1 MYFCTKFKKLQMRN
15 ICVYCASS
23 TQIKESYFDA
33 AERLGS
39 IFAKNNI
46 KLIYGAGNMGLMGK
60 VADSAL
66 SNGGKVTGVIPQ
78 FMCNENWH
86 HQGLTELIV
95 VETMHERKDKMAEL
109 ADAVV
114 ALPGGT
120 GTLEELLEIIT
131 WKQLGIFDKPIIILN
146 TDGYYNP
153 LLDLL
158 ENAIKGNFMREIHRN
173 IWQVVN
179 TPEEVL
185 PAIENTPAW
194 DKNIRKFA
202 KI

>member
-1 MYFCTKFKKLQMRN
+1 MKN

-23 TQIKESYFDA
+23 TQINKSYFDA
-33 AERLGS
+33 AESLGI
-39 IFAKNNI
+39 IFAKNNVRI
-46 KLIYGAGNMGLMGK
+46 VCGAGNMGLMGK
-60 VADSAL
+60 ISDTAL
-66 SNGGKVTGVIPQ
+66 ANGGQVTGIIPR

-86 HQGLTELIV
+86 HRGLTELIV
-95 VETMHERKDKMAEL
+95 TETMHERKEKMAKL

-120 GTLEELLEIIT
+120 GTLEELLEMIT

-146 TDGYYNP
+146 TNNYFNP
-153 LLDLL
+153 LLEMLN
-158 ENAIKGNFMREIHRN
+158 NAIKENFMSEIHRS
-173 IWQVVN
+173 IWQTVN

>member
-1 MYFCTKFKKLQMRN
+1 MRN

>member
-1 MYFCTKFKKLQMRN
+1 MRN

-23 TQIKESYFDA
+23 TQINESYFNA
-33 AERLGS
+33 AERLGN

-46 KLIYGAGNMGLMGK
+46 RLIYGAGNMGLMGK
-60 VADSAL
+60 VADSTL
-66 SNGGKVTGVIPQ
+66 SNGGEVTGVIPQ

-95 VETMHERKDKMAEL
+95 TETMHERKEKMAEL